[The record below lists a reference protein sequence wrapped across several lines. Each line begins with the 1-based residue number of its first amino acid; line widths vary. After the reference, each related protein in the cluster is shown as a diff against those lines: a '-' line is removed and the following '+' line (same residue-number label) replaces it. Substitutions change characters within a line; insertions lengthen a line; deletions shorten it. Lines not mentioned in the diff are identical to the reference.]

1 MTTSARIADILLTQK
16 GYPGLYDWAM
26 DQRRSVRPATWD
38 EVALSLRAA
47 ADEKINVRGQM
58 LRRWGE
64 AAEQAR
70 ESDEGSAQ

>member
-1 MTTSARIADILLTQK
+1 
-16 GYPGLYDWAM
+16 M

-47 ADEKINVRGQM
+47 TDEKINVRDQT

-70 ESDEGSAQ
+70 ESDDGSVQ

>member
-1 MTTSARIADILLTQK
+1 
-16 GYPGLYDWAM
+16 M

-38 EVALSLRAA
+38 EVALSLQAA
-47 ADEKINVRGQM
+47 TDEKINVRDQT

-70 ESDEGSAQ
+70 ESGDGSVQ